1 MEINLYKDIL
11 QGYTNESMAEGRM
24 VLLTVP
30 EKDAPGLFGVALPTS
45 AGEAAL
51 AKYVVAW
58 PPTQQKPPYMT
69 PMPAVAW
76 SLRKGFDKTAN
87 DPESVT
93 LSEVYAGDRKDST
106 IPEATLVRVFGGAN
120 STFTVTSGNFVY
132 SASLTKGAP
141 LSVAYSG
148 DDKGKLQYDANGTVA
163 IVDEFDSDTF
173 ELTFRL
179 L

>member
-11 QGYTNESMAEGRM
+11 QGYTNEEMAEGRM
-24 VLLTVP
+24 VIITVP
-30 EKDAPGLFGVALPTS
+30 ESDEGGLLGVALPTS

-58 PPTQQKPPYMT
+58 PPTQQKPPYIT
-69 PMPAVAW
+69 PMPSVEW

-87 DPESVT
+87 DPQSIT
-93 LSEVYAGDRKDST
+93 MSEVYPGDRKDST
-106 IPEATLVRVFGGAN
+106 IPEATLVRVFGGQG

-141 LSVAYSG
+141 LSVNYSG
-148 DDKGKLQYDANGTVA
+148 SDKGKLQYASDGTIATV
-163 IVDEFDSDTF
+163 VEFDSDTF

-179 L
+179 Q